1 MRLFDRFE
9 CGVLCDAVSAV
20 MGGVGLVGNVVGGIV
35 GNSAA
40 KKAGQIQSDAANA
53 AASDIKN
60 TTASV
65 NPQIGDA
72 AKTAGDNAIAAG
84 TAAGSGA
91 TAAAGTAAA
100 GVNAATGQA
109 NSILNPYSDAGAAAA
124 KTLAAGLAP
133 GGDFNKAPTLKD
145 LQMDPGQQWI
155 QQQQQLAMG
164 RSAAARGGAISG
176 AAAKDLVN
184 YETGAAST
192 DYQNAFN
199 RFETATQ
206 NRFNNLN
213 AEQGVGVQTGEVQGS
228 NLINSGRYAGDTGI
242 NAAQYAGNAGIG
254 TSEFAGTAGMNAA
267 DLEAANTINAAK
279 TAGDYT
285 TGGAAARAA
294 GIVGGTNALT
304 AGISGG
310 INSASQAYTNSNL
323 MNLLKNPGV
332 PSSLPMNVGA
342 PGSGGP
348 GASMWGWSP
357 TP

>member
-1 MRLFDRFE
+1 MPEQLQPRLWR
-9 CGVLCDAVSAV
+9 
-20 MGGVGLVGNVVGGIV
+20 
-35 GNSAA
+35 
-40 KKAGQIQSDAANA
+40 
-53 AASDIKN
+53 
-60 TTASV
+60 
-65 NPQIGDA
+65 
-72 AKTAGDNAIAAG
+72 
-84 TAAGSGA
+84 
-91 TAAAGTAAA
+91 
-100 GVNAATGQA
+100 
-109 NSILNPYSDAGAAAA
+109 
-124 KTLAAGLAP
+124 
-133 GGDFNKAPTLKD
+133 
-145 LQMDPGQQWI
+145 
-155 QQQQQLAMG
+155 QQQQLAMG

-310 INSASQAYTNSNL
+310 INAGTQGYTLGNLLQNPALPGSSPKPFTDPSAYT
-323 MNLLKNPGV
+323 GV
-332 PSSLPMNVGA
+332 PPAINLG
-342 PGSGGP
+342 PGSPIYGSMPSSPIYSGP
-348 GASMWGWSP
+348 GANMFAP
-357 TP
+357 AP